1 VDPAEQR
8 IPDYA
13 GNRLDELPLLEDVII
28 VTDRPQPDIDKR
40 DISLNRTL
48 DDAIVLLQGE
58 LDRLQATLETCRR
71 LDHPRRA
78 ELVRWHVQRIDRRQ
92 DALAQLQAM
101 LVAGRTPNERIH

>member
-1 VDPAEQR
+1 MDPAEQR

-13 GNRLDELPLLEDVII
+13 GNRLDELPLQEDAII
-28 VTDRPQPDIDKR
+28 VTDRSKSDIE
-40 DISLNRTL
+40 LNRSL

-58 LDRLQATLETCRR
+58 VDRLEAILETCRR

-101 LVAGRTPNERIH
+101 LVAGRTPDEPIH